1 MQDDLFT
8 RGVEEE
14 NEKLI
19 RIRSNLT
26 VEERLAMIVQ
36 RSSVHRRVCD
46 CGEWMFFLPHRGVGS
61 GPLPRYQTDG
71 FNHQEVCSYAV
82 HEENHWPRSAQKI
95 EDRLANIIRL
105 LAEYEK
111 VCSCGVRLYFLRH
124 NDTAKLTPYQ
134 LDGINHF
141 TTCPVAARYRRR
153 S

>member
-19 RIRSNLT
+19 RIRKAPT
-26 VEERLAMIVQ
+26 IEDRLAMIIQ
-36 RSSVHRRVCD
+36 RSSAHRRVCD
-46 CGEWMFFLPHRGVGS
+46 CGTPMFFLRHHDVGS
-61 GPLPRYQTDG
+61 GPLPRYQLDG
-71 FNHQEVCSYAV
+71 INHQEVCPYTI
-82 HEENHWPRSAQKI
+82 HEENPWPRSAQTI
-95 EDRLANIIRL
+95 EDRLADIVRRI
-105 LAEYEK
+105 AEYEK
-111 VCSCGVRLYFLRH
+111 VCSCGAYIYFLGH

-134 LDGINHF
+134 LDGVNHF